1 MKDNGLCKSDLQYWL
16 NGSIRSLNERR
27 RNGCGGVAGLV
38 AGQRG
43 VGEEAR
49 SWGGLEVGGSHRE
62 NGGRGSGSGHKLTES
77 KGGGQEWHCGLCLMM
92 HGVIFIVNE
101 HTEARRKR

>member
-1 MKDNGLCKSDLQYWL
+1 MDERQRLVQIGLAVLAEWFDQVFERTETKWL
-16 NGSIRSLNERR
+16 WRSRRIGSW
-27 RNGCGGVAGLV
+27 A
-38 AGQRG
+38 ARG
-43 VGEEAR
+43 
-49 SWGGLEVGGSHRE
+49 WGEVGGSHRE